1 MKGSKDAH
9 LRGGAGEGAL
19 AGLALQSQNKIHY
32 PGAGSREIHA

>member
-1 MKGSKDAH
+1 MKGFKDTH

-19 AGLALQSQNKIHY
+19 AGLALQSHY